1 MYKGKKILCI
11 IPARSG
17 SKGLKQK
24 NILKIKNK
32 ELIYYPIKAGLKSK
46 YVDYVLFSSD
56 SRKFIKIAEKY
67 KAKCPFIRPKKL
79 SRDTSTSYE
88 VIKHAI
94 EFLKENLN
102 KEFEYV
108 ICLEPTSPLTTN
120 KDVDNSIKLIID
132 KRSKS
137 LVSVMKSEKFSIPYH
152 FKMNKSLNIF
162 PATITKNFDKR
173 RQLIKNT
180 YILDGSLYIA
190 KIKDYFNFKG
200 FFTSKTIGMTM
211 PKIKNFEIDDIF
223 DFRIIKNYVER
234 SK

>member
-1 MYKGKKILCI
+1 MYKGQKILCI

-56 SRKFIKIAEKY
+56 SRKYIKIAEKY
-67 KAKCPFIRPKKL
+67 KANCPFIRPKKL

-120 KDVDNSIKLIID
+120 KDVDNSIKLIVD

-152 FKMNKSLNIF
+152 FKMNKKRNIY
-162 PATITKNFDKR
+162 PATNSKNYDKR

-200 FFTSKTIGMTM
+200 FFTSKTIGMPM

-223 DFRIIKNYVER
+223 DFEIIKNFLER